1 MSRTGKLLF
10 ALGAHSIFVVGPAA
24 VIGMFFAFPPGPVAS
39 PEQGATV
46 EKAWMVLGIAVVIS
60 AACFLITLAAGLGH
74 CLHDMSLTGGQQALW
89 VLGLLLIGIVLLPA
103 YFWARVLPGKGPA
116 GDAP

>member
-1 MSRTGKLLF
+1 MSRTGTLLF

-89 VLGLLLIGIVLLPA
+89 VLGMLLLGIVLVPT
-103 YFWARVLPGKGPA
+103 YFWARVLPSGSRA
-116 GDAP
+116 GGAS